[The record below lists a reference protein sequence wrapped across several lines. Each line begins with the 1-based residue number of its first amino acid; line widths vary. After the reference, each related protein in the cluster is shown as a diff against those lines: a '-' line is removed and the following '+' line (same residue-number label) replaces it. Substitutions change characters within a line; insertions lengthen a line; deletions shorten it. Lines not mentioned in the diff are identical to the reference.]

1 MGILTLDPTHA
12 QGTRMG
18 KSAVICHSVLG
29 AISTT
34 VMLSDVMEKMVKSLQ
49 NTTAQIAC
57 AF

>member
-1 MGILTLDPTHA
+1 MWG
-12 QGTRMG
+12 GTRMG

-29 AISTT
+29 TIPT

-49 NTTAQIAC
+49 HLTALIVC